1 MMILAVDIGNT
12 LTKLAVFEG
21 DKVLKVISKKEVT
34 NAEINVFVNEFNI
47 KKGIISSVSAKNET
61 IELLK
66 NYKFLELSHT
76 TPLPLQ
82 INYKTPQTLGL
93 DRIAAA
99 VGAKNQVAE
108 SVLII
113 DMGTCVTYDFVNENN
128 EYLGGGISP
137 GFEMRFKA
145 LNTFT
150 GKLPLVRFDKGKLML
165 VGNST
170 ENSIISGVYNGMSN
184 EINGIINSYLSQYKN
199 LKIVVTGGDRN
210 LFDLEPKNRIF
221 ADEFLVLKGLNEIL
235 IYNEKK

>member
-12 LTKLAVFEG
+12 LVKLAVFEG
-21 DKVLKVISKKEVT
+21 DKVLKVISKKEVA
-34 NAEINVFVNEFNI
+34 NAEFSTLVSEFNI

-66 NYKFLELSHT
+66 NYNFLELSYT

-82 INYKTPQTLGL
+82 IKYKTPQTLGL
-93 DRIAAA
+93 DRIAAVVA
-99 VGAKNQVAE
+99 AKKEIFEN
-108 SVLII
+108 VLVI
-113 DMGTCVTYDFVNENN
+113 DMGTCVTYDFVNDNN
-128 EYLGGGISP
+128 EYLGGAISP

-145 LNTFT
+145 LNIFT
-150 GKLPLVRFDKGKLML
+150 GKLPLIKFDKDKLML

-170 ENSIISGVYNGMSN
+170 ENSIISGVYNGLRN
-184 EINGIINSYLSQYKN
+184 EIQGIINNYLLQYKN

-221 ADEFLVLKGLNEIL
+221 ADEFLVLKGLNKIL
-235 IYNEKK
+235 RFNEKK

>member
-1 MMILAVDIGNT
+1 MILAIDIGNT

-21 DKVLKVISKKEVT
+21 DKVVKFTSKKDVT
-34 NAEINVFVNEFNI
+34 TADINALIREFSI
-47 KKGIISSVSAKNET
+47 KSGIISSVLDKDWTN
-61 IELLK
+61 ELLK
-66 NYKFLELSHT
+66 NYNFLCLSHST
-76 TPLPLQ
+76 LLPLQ
-82 INYKTPQTLGL
+82 IKYKTPETLGL

-99 VGAKNQVAE
+99 VAAKIENAE
-108 SVLII
+108 NVLVI
-113 DMGTCVTYDFVNENN
+113 DMGTCVTYDFVNSNN

-150 GKLPLVRFDKGKLML
+150 GKLPLVKFNKDNLMM

-170 ENSIISGVYNGMSN
+170 ENSIISGVYNGIRN
-184 EINGIINSYLSQYKN
+184 EINGTINDYLSQYKN

-235 IYNEKK
+235 KYNEKN